1 MKLANFRNGCV
12 SLLLTC
18 AVFSKSSHAR
28 FYAYV
33 DPNGKLVV
41 SDKQED
47 PRFKFFDPSGKKQSD
62 PVPGRQNNQK
72 YTQLIEEIAAEVG
85 VSKHLLHAVI
95 QVESNYNP
103 EAISSKGAQGL
114 MQLIPATA
122 QRFGVQQVHDPESNV
137 RGGARYL
144 KKLLEMFKNDLKL
157 AIAAY
162 NAGEGAVQKYKNT
175 VPPYPETQA
184 YVTRVLS
191 VFELRQSREQNSS
204 QI

>member
-1 MKLANFRNGCV
+1 MKTVNIWSGCLC
-12 SLLLTC
+12 LLISC

-41 SDKQED
+41 SDKKED
-47 PRFKFFDPSGKKQSD
+47 PRFKFFDLAGKKQPE
-62 PVPGRQNNQK
+62 PVRGNQNDQK

-103 EAISSKGAQGL
+103 EAISTKGAQGL

-122 QRFGVQQVHDPESNV
+122 QRFGVQQVYDPESNV
-137 RGGARYL
+137 RGGALYL
-144 KKLLEMFKNDLKL
+144 KKLIEMFQNDLKL

-162 NAGEGAVQKYKNT
+162 NAGEGTVKKYKNT
-175 VPPYPETQA
+175 IPPYPETQA
-184 YVTRVLS
+184 YVARVLS